1 MSGTHNLDR
10 EATGYYDLE
19 AKLETYFGW
28 NILLS
33 QSQTSTQGLKASKC
47 EYGMPKGPADV
58 NNYTETGSGQPG
70 PGDSSP
76 ERRRHTG
83 R

>member
-10 EATGYYDLE
+10 EATGYYDPE

-33 QSQTSTQGLKASKC
+33 QSQTSTQGLKA
-47 EYGMPKGPADV
+47 
-58 NNYTETGSGQPG
+58 
-70 PGDSSP
+70 
-76 ERRRHTG
+76 
-83 R
+83 